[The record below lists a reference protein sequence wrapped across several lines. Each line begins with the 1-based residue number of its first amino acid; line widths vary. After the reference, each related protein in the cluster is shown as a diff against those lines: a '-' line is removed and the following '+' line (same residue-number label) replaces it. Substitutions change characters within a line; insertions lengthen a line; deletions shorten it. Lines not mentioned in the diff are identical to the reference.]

1 MPVNKEEIFL
11 EKLTGEE
18 ESFWNEA
25 IKNLQKNM
33 PWKEFEKFAFGPGSP
48 ISRNQ
53 VSILSSGGALF
64 AAVEE
69 ICTKL
74 QIRQRE
80 DASKDEDKTIVVHYG
95 TETLIII

>member
-1 MPVNKEEIFL
+1 MEKNKEEIFL
-11 EKLTGEE
+11 GKLTEEE

-33 PWKEFEKFAFGPGSP
+33 PWKEFEKFAFGRGSP

-53 VSILSSGGALF
+53 TSILHSGGALF
-64 AAVEE
+64 IAIEE

-74 QIRQRE
+74 QIRQEE
-80 DASKDEDKTIVVHYG
+80 DASKDKNKTIVVHYG
-95 TETLIII
+95 NETLTII